1 MGIRTCLWPS
11 DACVVADHESYLVAS
26 LSSFP
31 SYLQENFRCTARVIH
46 IHDPPD
52 ELEEKGEGDLRPLN
66 LCLPTLDRLLIQ
78 NPADNEKENNR
89 QKQ

>member
-1 MGIRTCLWPS
+1 MHV
-11 DACVVADHESYLVAS
+11 VVADHESYLVAS

-52 ELEEKGEGDLRPLN
+52 ELEEKGEGGPSAFEPLSSN
-66 LCLPTLDRLLIQ
+66 AGPSANSKPGR
-78 NPADNEKENNR
+78 
-89 QKQ
+89 